1 VPHSSNPQVQ
11 PVVANLHEF
20 DQRSGSWVERI
31 LFQNRAVIV
40 AICFAVSLL
49 LGYIALTRLE
59 LNASFEKML
68 PAHHPYIV
76 NYLNNKS
83 ALFGLGNSVEIS
95 VESTR
100 GTIFTKEYLDILK
113 RINDEV
119 YFIPGVDRPAM
130 RSLWT
135 SNMRWTGV
143 TEEGLEG
150 GAVIPDHYDGSQQ
163 SLAQVQANVERSGEI
178 GRVVANNFRSSTII
192 VPLLAQGGPANGG
205 INYRALSMS
214 LEAIRAKY
222 SSPQLRIY
230 ITGFAKV
237 VGDLI
242 EGLKQVLL
250 FFALAIA
257 ITMAILFGYTRCI
270 RSTVLVV
277 LCSLI
282 AVIWQL
288 GLVAAI
294 GLQLN
299 PYSVLVP
306 FLVFAIGMSHGA
318 QKMNGIMQDVG
329 RGTHR
334 LVAARYTFRRLF
346 MIGLVA
352 LLCDTVG
359 FAVLAVIDI
368 RAIRELAVIASIGVA
383 ILIFTNLVLLPVL
396 LSYTGVS
403 SAAALRSL
411 QAEEQARK
419 NQDRWIWRAFDR
431 LTRPRPAAYLIVGA
445 AALTSVGL
453 LVSSHLKIGDLDQ
466 GAPELRAD
474 SRYNRDVAFMRANYQ
489 GSSDAFVVMVKTPDN
504 LCVSY
509 ETLSKVQLLEW
520 QLQALPGVIDTN
532 SMATLSTHMVAELN
546 EGSLKWYQLV
556 PTQGVLNAITTMA
569 PRELFNQACNT
580 LPVFIYLRDHR
591 SDTLNSVVATVSQFA
606 HRNESDRI
614 SFLMAAGPA
623 GFEATTNIVVQ
634 HSMREML
641 LWVYGAVVLLCFV
654 VFRSFPAVVAAVVPL
669 AMTSVL
675 CEAIMVALGMGVK
688 VATLPVIALGVGIG
702 VDYALYVLAVMLTR
716 MRAGRSLDEA
726 YHDARLFT
734 GKVVMLTGLTLAT
747 AVGTWALSSIK
758 FQADMG
764 ILLAF
769 MFLWNMIGAL
779 VLLPA
784 VCCFLMRPARTW
796 WRGSACRDV
805 GTIYF
810 KDAA

>member
-1 VPHSSNPQVQ
+1 MAHSADIRTQ
-11 PVVANLHEF
+11 PVVANLSEF
-20 DQRSGSWVERI
+20 DRRSGSLVERI
-31 LFQNRAVIV
+31 IFENRAWIV
-40 AICFAVSLL
+40 AGCLAVSLL
-49 LGYIALTRLE
+49 LGYVTWTRLE

-68 PAHHPYIV
+68 PAHHPYIL
-76 NYLNNKS
+76 NYLSNKS
-83 ALFGLGNSVEIS
+83 ALFGLGNSVEIC
-95 VESTR
+95 VESVT
-100 GTIFTKEYLDILK
+100 GSILTKDYLDTLK
-113 RINDEV
+113 RVNDEV
-119 YFIPGVDRPAM
+119 YFIAGVDRPAM

-150 GAVIPDHYDGSQQ
+150 GAVIPDHYDGSPE
-163 SLAQVQANVERSGEI
+163 SLALVRANIERSGEI
-178 GRVVANNFRSSTII
+178 GRIVANNFRSSAII
-192 VPLLAQGGPANGG
+192 VPLLARGGLAKEE
-205 INYRALSMS
+205 INYRALSRS
-214 LEAIRAKY
+214 LEAIRTKY
-222 SSPQLRIY
+222 SSPQTRIY

-237 VGDLI
+237 IGDLI

-250 FFALAIA
+250 FFSLAIA
-257 ITMAILFGYTRCI
+257 ITMAILFGYTRCV

-277 LCSLI
+277 LCSVT

-288 GLVAAI
+288 GIVAAI
-294 GLQLN
+294 GLELN
-299 PYSVLVP
+299 PYSILVP

-318 QKMNGIMQDVG
+318 QKMNGIMQDIG

-346 MIGLVA
+346 AIGLVA

-368 RAIRELAVIASIGVA
+368 PAIRELAIIASVGVG
-383 ILIFTNLVLLPVL
+383 ILIFTNLVLLPIL

-403 SAAALRSL
+403 GTAALRSL
-411 QAEEQARK
+411 RAEQEAREGH
-419 NQDRWIWRAFDR
+419 DRAIWRAFDR
-431 LTRPRPAAYLIVGA
+431 LTRPLPAFRVIVGA
-445 AALTSVGL
+445 TVLTGVGL
-453 LVSSHLKIGDLDQ
+453 LISSHLKIGDLDQ
-466 GAPELRAD
+466 GAPELRPD
-474 SRYNRDVAFMRANYQ
+474 SHYNRDVAFMRANYQ
-489 GSSDAFVVMVKTPDN
+489 GSSDAFVIMVKTPDN

-509 ETLSKVQLLEW
+509 ATLSQVQLLEW
-520 QLQALPGVIDTN
+520 RLQALPGVIDTN

-580 LPVFIYLRDHR
+580 LPVFVYLRDHR

-606 HRNESDRI
+606 REHASDRI
-614 SFLMAAGPA
+614 RFLMAAGTA
-623 GFEATTNIVVQ
+623 GFEATTNIVVRQ
-634 HSMREML
+634 SMRAML
-641 LWVYGAVVLLCFV
+641 LWVYGAVILLCFV
-654 VFRSFPAVVAAVVPL
+654 VFRSLPAVIAAVLPL
-669 AMTSVL
+669 AMTSIL

-702 VDYALYVLAVMLTR
+702 VDYALYVLAVMLAR
-716 MRAGRSLDEA
+716 MRAGASLDTA

-747 AVGTWALSSIK
+747 AVGTWALSPIK

-784 VCCFLMRPARTW
+784 ASCFLMRPRHMWWPGNVTRDLGTGSLKRT
-796 WRGSACRDV
+796 
-805 GTIYF
+805 T
-810 KDAA
+810 